1 MRLPGP
7 TAAISSAVRTCGF
20 HAAGLAAATCEYA
33 AYSCAD
39 ARAFASGV
47 SPRAA
52 RRAASN
58 SG

>member
-7 TAAISSAVRTCGF
+7 TAAISSGVRTSGF
-20 HAAGLAAATCEYA
+20 HAAGLAAATRENA
-33 AYSCAD
+33 AYSSAD
-39 ARAFASGV
+39 ARAPSSGV

-52 RRAASN
+52 RSAASN